1 MPDGTIKTITDR
13 DFGFIQPDKGRDD
26 VFFHRSAL
34 VDVSIEQLHQGDH
47 VTFIV
52 ADGAREGSERVGRAR
67 HQRLVLLQEEEMT
80 MVRSM
85 QPHAGTPNTLAAQLA
100 ETVAEKVADAMD
112 QAGLALTLTNTMALT
127 SALGKALERIACE
140 RAYATRQD
148 RLERRAEWV
157 RERGLLTAADMA
169 QQLGLTAQELETAQE
184 LGIIAPVDVP
194 LDLRATSDHFTR
206 ESWCYYLPD
215 SALTAADRAR
225 IAHDT
230 LLTRMQA
237 AQRLGVP
244 PLTFDHLRVEHDLIP
259 VEHIDG
265 AHGHGNAQPN
275 LYRADAVDEL
285 AGAARQ
291 SEVMRRASRGRER
304 PA

>member
-1 MPDGTIKTITDR
+1 
-13 DFGFIQPDKGRDD
+13 
-26 VFFHRSAL
+26 
-34 VDVSIEQLHQGDH
+34 
-47 VTFIV
+47 
-52 ADGAREGSERVGRAR
+52 
-67 HQRLVLLQEEEMT
+67 

-85 QPHAGTPNTLAAQLA
+85 QPHVGTPNTLAAQLA
-100 ETVAEKVADAMD
+100 DTMAEKVADAMD

-127 SALGKALERIACE
+127 SALGKALERIGCE
-140 RAYATRQD
+140 RAYATRQG
-148 RLERRAEWV
+148 RLEQRAEWV
-157 RERGLLTAADMA
+157 RERGLLTAADTA
-169 QQLGLTAQELETAQE
+169 QRLGLTPQELETAHE

-206 ESWCYYLPD
+206 ESWRYYQPD
-215 SALTAADRAR
+215 ITLTAADRAS

-244 PLTFDHLRVEHDLIP
+244 PLTFDRLRVEHSLIP
-259 VEHIDG
+259 VNHTDG
-265 AHGHGNAQPN
+265 AHGQSNAQPN

-285 AGAARQ
+285 ADVARQ
-291 SEVMRRASRGRER
+291 GELARRASRGRER